1 MLDAG
6 CQLISVFNS
15 DLDATRRV
23 KSIVLKK
30 GDLKKIGFKR
40 LASLNTCYNSTNTLM
55 EKLGQGYDSKL
66 VDWKEE
72 VELGVKRE
80 VDILESLKQAQTA

>member
-23 KSIVLKK
+23 KSIVIMK
-30 GDLKKIGFKR
+30 GGLKKIGFKR
-40 LASLNTCYNSTNTLM
+40 LASLYTCLSYNSTHTLM
-55 EKLGQGYDSKL
+55 EKLGQGYNSKL
-66 VDWKEE
+66 VVGKKKLN
-72 VELGVKRE
+72 LG
-80 VDILESLKQAQTA
+80 